1 MVSSSRP
8 LWGTITVRKAT
19 DQKMESGGYRRV
31 EFYCWRPPSRI
42 RSELPRNFTFELWC
56 AHRPD
61 GERVFFPHPSTDT
74 VLLQGALGGLALLIA
89 CKHPSKEQLQSYRLM
104 YFLFQAM
111 QKRREF
117 QNRLFQYS
125 RDLYLRQNSR
135 EEDNTRTVLPPFLGQ
150 SREGRGHA
158 WTISELMEQGA
169 LTAEEFEIR
178 RPSQKQIIHCG
189 LFAAARRCPL
199 TVPPDQIEG
208 LIRASLFQS
217 GASSE
222 IDETT
227 KDQIEERVSRA
238 VHQHLNVGTN
248 TEFMNWLSGGT
259 SSFVK
264 QLADQKKAP
273 GGRIAQQVVRD
284 VLLELGWQAYHY
296 MAGCFS
302 LQAQAFKQ
310 AIPDPLSASEQARFD
325 RIFLPHPA
333 LGNFPLLMI
342 RQRITAFNQAFLVY
356 WETGDETMIPVF
368 HQLLN
373 FYAFMSNERRNGDR
387 RGQQIS
393 RAQRLPGGYRTIGSF
408 EEDLGNETWR
418 VQDHTVDAE
427 EANGTDPE

>member
-1 MVSSSRP
+1 M
-8 LWGTITVRKAT
+8 
-19 DQKMESGGYRRV
+19 
-31 EFYCWRPPSRI
+31 
-42 RSELPRNFTFELWC
+42 
-56 AHRPD
+56 H
-61 GERVFFPHPSTDT
+61 
-74 VLLQGALGGLALLIA
+74 
-89 CKHPSKEQLQSYRLM
+89 
-104 YFLFQAM
+104 FLFQAM

-150 SREGRGHA
+150 SREGCGHA

-296 MAGCFS
+296 MADCFS
-302 LQAQAFKQ
+302 LQIQAFKQ
-310 AIPDPLSASEQARFD
+310 AIPDPLSASEQVRFD

-333 LGNFPLLMI
+333 LGHLPLLMI
-342 RQRITAFNQAFLVY
+342 RPRISAFNQAFQVY
-356 WETGDETMIPVF
+356 WETGDETMIPVL

-373 FYAFMSNERRNGDR
+373 FYAFMSNERRNADR

-393 RAQRLPGGYRTIGSF
+393 RAQQLPGGYRIIGTF
-408 EEDLGNETWR
+408 KEYLGNETWR
-418 VQDHTVDAE
+418 MQDHTVDAE
-427 EANGTDPE
+427 EANGTDQE